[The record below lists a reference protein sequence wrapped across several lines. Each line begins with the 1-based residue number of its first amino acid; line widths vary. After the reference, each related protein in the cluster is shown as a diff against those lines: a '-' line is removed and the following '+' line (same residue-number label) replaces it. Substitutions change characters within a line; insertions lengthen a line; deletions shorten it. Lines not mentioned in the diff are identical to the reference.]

1 MWSDLF
7 RRSGLW
13 AGAASSS
20 RGFLKQRR
28 LAGGRGQAEGRDVT
42 VDLHPVTVNPIG
54 DSIDPKVKVTAFVN
68 FAPGREAPIAGIATL
83 TSEAGK
89 RVGAPSHAL
98 VNSGSAGFPLDILR
112 NPSPAIQP
120 VENQLEFQFDLTPT
134 ELAHLEDCRNKNRK
148 RDLVLNVIVR
158 LSFLQPMATLH
169 DVTYIEESRNRSG
182 YGGSEEKRMY
192 LAAWATSDK
201 SKSGSGLLTPGGGMG
216 NSLLAVITE
225 ELKGA
230 ATVPSSDWIADFIP
244 ALRLG
249 SFLVL
254 EIPEIE
260 GLPATGELK
269 ERLSRARRA
278 SDQMRKD
285 LSEGEWSECVKHS
298 RDVWDLTRDEAALK
312 PMLLESGLS
321 EPAIDELLS
330 GLRGLFNF
338 ASKYLKPIEAGSRT
352 LNPMLT
358 ADKEDAYF
366 VYALSAASL
375 NLVARKAFKAGV

>member
-1 MWSDLF
+1 MSPWI
-7 RRSGLW
+7 R
-13 AGAASSS
+13 A
-20 RGFLKQRR
+20 
-28 LAGGRGQAEGRDVT
+28 
-42 VDLHPVTVNPIG
+42 VTVNPIG
-54 DSIDPKVKVTAFVN
+54 ESIDPRVKVIAFVN
-68 FAPGREAPIAGIATL
+68 YAPGREAPIAAIATL

-89 RVGAPSHAL
+89 RVGTPSHAL
-98 VNSGSAGFPLDILR
+98 VNSGSAGFPLDVLR
-112 NPSPAIQP
+112 NPAPAIQP
-120 VENQLEFQFDLTPT
+120 VENQLEFQFGLTPT

-148 RDLVLNVIVR
+148 HDLVLNLIVR
-158 LSFLQPMATLH
+158 LTFLQPMATLH
-169 DVTYIEESRNRSG
+169 DVTYIEEVRNRSG

-192 LAAWATSDK
+192 LAAWAPSDK
-201 SKSGSGLLTPGGGMG
+201 SKGGSGLLTPGGMG
-216 NSLLAVITE
+216 SSLLCVITE

-230 ATVPSSDWIADFIP
+230 ATVPSSDWTADFIP

-285 LSEGEWSECVKHS
+285 LSEGEWNECVKHS

-312 PMLLESGLS
+312 PVLVESGLS
-321 EPAIDELLS
+321 EPAVDELLA

-352 LNPMLT
+352 LNPVLS

-375 NLVARKAFKAGV
+375 NLVARKAFKSGG